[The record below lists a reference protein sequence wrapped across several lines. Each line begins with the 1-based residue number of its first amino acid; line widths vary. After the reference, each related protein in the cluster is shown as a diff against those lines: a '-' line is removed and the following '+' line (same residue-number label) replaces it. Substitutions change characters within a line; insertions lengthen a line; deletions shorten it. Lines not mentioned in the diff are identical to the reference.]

1 MRQVRPSAEG
11 LAHYVEML
19 YAWELADLEPV
30 IEELGLPSRKR
41 GETAFPPLAN
51 IIERLKERT
60 AQSHDSRQI
69 SLSASEEPVG
79 HPSRNRPGT
88 QATKVPALQRRN
100 SIRAMGLDS
109 RV

>member
-1 MRQVRPSAEG
+1 
-11 LAHYVEML
+11 ML